1 MTNHWIDMAN
11 ADVVMV
17 CGSNVVENHPIA
29 SRWLQKARERGA
41 VILSVD
47 PRYTRT
53 SSFADHYCRLRS
65 GTDIAFV
72 GGMIRYAL
80 ENNRIHSEYV
90 TNYTN
95 ASFIIS
101 PDFEFH
107 EGLFSGYD
115 QEARSYDKSSWAYEC
130 DASGAPLRDETL
142 AHERCVFQ
150 LLKKHFDRYDL
161 RTVCSITGAPEDAYE
176 KICDLYTSS
185 GQADKAGTWL
195 YAMGATQS
203 THGAQN
209 IRTYAMLQL
218 LLGNIGVVGGGVN
231 ALRGESNVQGS
242 TDMALLFHILP
253 GYLKNPNAS
262 DQSLEQYLKRCTP
275 VSNDPQS
282 ANWWGNTPKYMVSLL
297 KAWFGEHATP
307 ENNFAF
313 DWLPKHSVNNS
324 YIPLFE
330 AMHKGDVQGLILFGQ
345 NPAVSGPHA
354 GREREALSRL
364 KWMIAVDL
372 FETETAGFWKRPG
385 VNAKDI
391 DTEVFLLP
399 AAASVE
405 KEGSITNSG
414 RWAQW
419 RYKAVEPP
427 GEARPDL
434 WVLDSLCRAVRKEYQ
449 AGGVFPEP
457 IIHLHWDYA
466 LEGDPHHEPD
476 PHKVAREVNGYFT
489 RKTTVKGKTF
499 AKGDQVPSFAYL
511 TDDGATCSGNWLY
524 CNAYTG
530 PEQSDNRMARR
541 GKDDAPNN
549 IGLFPE
555 WSWCWPVNRRILY
568 NRASVDLEGRPWNP
582 QRFVI
587 RWNPVKSSWEGD
599 VPDGGWPPG
608 AKHPFIMQPDGHGQL
623 WARFLA
629 DGPLPEHY
637 EPFESPI
644 VNPMSRSQNNPA
656 VKIWR
661 EKPGDKS
668 PFGDREKFPIVATT
682 YRMTEHWLG
691 GALTRNTPWLAE
703 LVPNVFAEIG
713 TGLAEEHGISNGDKI
728 IVESARGQIEVYAL
742 VSSRIPSFKLEGRT
756 VHQAGLV
763 WHFGYQG
770 IAKGDSANMLTPNV
784 GDANT
789 MIPEFKAFLCQI
801 KKAERSPA

>member
-1 MTNHWIDMAN
+1 MAN

-29 SRWLQKARERGA
+29 TRWLQRARERGA

-47 PRYTRT
+47 PRFTRT
-53 SSFADHYCRLRS
+53 SAFADHYCQLRS

-80 ENNRIHSEYV
+80 EKNRIHHDYV
-90 TNYTN
+90 ARYTN

-101 PDFEFH
+101 DDYDFN

-115 QEARSYDKSSWAYEC
+115 PATRSYEKTSWVYQT
-130 DASGAPLRDETL
+130 DDSGNPVKDFTL
-142 AHERCVFQ
+142 THERCVFQ
-150 LLKKHFDRYDL
+150 LLRKHFDRYDPQ
-161 RTVCSITGAPEDAYE
+161 TVCSITGAPLEAYE
-176 KICDLYTSS
+176 KICDLYTTS
-185 GQADKAGTWL
+185 GQSGKAGTWL

-203 THGAQN
+203 THGTQN
-209 IRTYAMLQL
+209 IRTYAILQL
-218 LLGNIGVVGGGVN
+218 LLGNIGIAGGGVN

-253 GYLKNPNAS
+253 GYLKSPNQT
-262 DQSLEQYLKRCTP
+262 DHNLEQYLKRCTP

-282 ANWWGNTPKYMVSLL
+282 ANWWSNTPKYMVSLL
-297 KAWFGEHATP
+297 KAWYGEYATP
-307 ENNFAF
+307 ENGFAF
-313 DWLPKHSVNNS
+313 DYVPKYSGNRS

-330 AMHKGDVQGLILFGQ
+330 AMSQGEIQGLILFGQ

-354 GREREALSRL
+354 GKERNSLANL
-364 KWMIAVDL
+364 KWMVAVDL

-385 VNAKDI
+385 VDPSEI
-391 DTEVFLLP
+391 STEVFLLP

-419 RYKAVEPP
+419 RYKAVDPP
-427 GEARPDL
+427 GQARADL
-434 WVLDSLCRAVRKEYQ
+434 HVLDALFRAVREEYK

-457 IIHLHWDYA
+457 ILHLNWDYA
-466 LEGDPHHEPD
+466 REDSPYKEPD

-489 RKTTVKGKTF
+489 RDVIIKGKTF
-499 AKGDQVPSFAYL
+499 VKGDQVPSFAFL
-511 TDDGATCSGNWLY
+511 ADDGATCSGNWLY
-524 CNAYTG
+524 CNSYTG
-530 PEQSDNRMARR
+530 PEKSDNRMARR
-541 GKDDAPNN
+541 GKQDAKNN
-549 IGLFPE
+549 IGLFPD
-555 WSWCWPVNRRILY
+555 WTWCWPVNRRILY
-568 NRASVDLEGRPWNP
+568 NRASVDENGRPWNP
-582 QRFVI
+582 DKYVI
-587 RWNPVKSSWEGD
+587 QWNPAASSWEGD

-608 AKHPFIMQPDGHGQL
+608 SRHPFIMQPDGHGQV

-637 EPFESPI
+637 EPFESPMT
-644 VNPMSRSQNNPA
+644 NPLSRNQNNPA

-661 EKPGDKS
+661 DKPGQKN
-668 PFGDREKFPIVATT
+668 PFGSRDRFPLVATT

-691 GALTRNTPWLAE
+691 GAMTRNTPWLAE
-703 LVPNVFAEIG
+703 LVPNVFAEISPE
-713 TGLAEEHGISNGDKI
+713 LAREKGIENGDKVV
-728 IVESARGQIEVYAL
+728 VESARGKMEVYAL
-742 VSSRIPSFKLEGRT
+742 VSPRIPSFELEGRIT
-756 VHQAGLV
+756 HQVGLV

-770 IAKGDSANMLTPNV
+770 LAQGDSANILTPNV

-789 MIPEFKAFLCQI
+789 MIPEFKAFLCRI
-801 KKAERSPA
+801 YKAERNRA